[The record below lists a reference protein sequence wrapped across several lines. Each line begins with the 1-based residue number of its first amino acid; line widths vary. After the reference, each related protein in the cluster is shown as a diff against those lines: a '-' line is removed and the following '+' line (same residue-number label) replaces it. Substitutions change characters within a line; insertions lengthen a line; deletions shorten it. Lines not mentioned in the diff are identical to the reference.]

1 MAQRRVKL
9 IQKVWGDPTNVG
21 RNRLWQAGEE
31 FSTEIEGLPGH
42 IYTYLDDQ
50 GSPASA
56 PELQPGISMADLQLS
71 QVRVRDA
78 LEKLDHDDDS
88 HWTARGLPRMEVLNR
103 LIEGGIGAN
112 QNDIRAAWPGF
123 SREPTRRD

>member
-21 RNRLWQAGEE
+21 SNRLWQAGEE
-31 FSTEIEGLPGH
+31 FSTDIEDLPSH

-50 GSPASA
+50 GSHASA
-56 PELQPGISMADLQLS
+56 PEPPMAMAHLQLAES
-71 QVRVRDA
+71 RVRDA

-88 HWTARGLPRMEVLNR
+88 HWTQEVFR
-103 LIEGGIGAN
+103 V
-112 QNDIRAAWPGF
+112 
-123 SREPTRRD
+123 SRS

>member
-21 RNRLWQAGEE
+21 RNRLWQPGEE
-31 FSTEIEGLPGH
+31 FSTEIEGLPSH
-42 IYTYLDDQ
+42 IYTYLKDQ
-50 GSPASA
+50 GPPDSA
-56 PELQPGISMADLQLS
+56 PDPRMAIAHLQLNE
-71 QVRVRDA
+71 VRVRDA

-103 LIEGGIGAN
+103 LIEGELGAN

-123 SREPTRRD
+123 SREPSRE